1 MTKVHH
7 TIYKPRYEAYI
18 LDTVCTDFEGNELTT
33 REAKVEQ
40 LLKQFESEQ
49 GFNVARVGKQKA
61 IAEWLQG
68 LPLDIEY
75 YHDGIVDMAVRFG
88 SIDPNPSDRL
98 YNKVCENYW
107 SFMANIIL
115 GMKVL
120 S

>member
-33 REAKVEQ
+33 REAKVKQ

-61 IAEWLQG
+61 QLLNG
-68 LPLDIEY
+68 FKD
-75 YHDGIVDMAVRFG
+75 YH
-88 SIDPNPSDRL
+88 STS
-98 YNKVCENYW
+98 
-107 SFMANIIL
+107 NIT
-115 GMKVL
+115 MMVL
-120 S
+120 LIWQYALAL